1 MKFFQKKFTVFDKK
15 TIDYIELK
23 NYSIYKY
30 FIGDEDFIYDYKIVA
45 NNFINFFLR
54 KGLRNKYKRFLSFVV
69 YNFNYFVVNN
79 LQYISNNYPNISSLL
94 GEMVFQKSFYSVVI
108 EPMLWML
115 EPPFYVK
122 VIKASKRVKKKTK
135 KEFVIK
141 IVYLKSDKR
150 LNSSIRQLKHYTGTF
165 NDSKFKIR
173 LYKSF
178 LLTFLDW
185 NDSYLHKL
193 KYSIFK
199 KFLKSPEKF

>member
-54 KGLRNKYKRFLSFVV
+54 KGLKNKYKRFLSFVV

-108 EPMLWML
+108 EPML
-115 EPPFYVK
+115 
-122 VIKASKRVKKKTK
+122 
-135 KEFVIK
+135 
-141 IVYLKSDKR
+141 
-150 LNSSIRQLKHYTGTF
+150 
-165 NDSKFKIR
+165 
-173 LYKSF
+173 
-178 LLTFLDW
+178 
-185 NDSYLHKL
+185 
-193 KYSIFK
+193 
-199 KFLKSPEKF
+199 